1 MLQENVTE
9 KVNDTN
15 AFIDCKLFVV
25 NYLVILFNLLQA
37 NT

>member
-1 MLQENVTE
+1 MLHENFTE
-9 KVNDTN
+9 KIKDTN